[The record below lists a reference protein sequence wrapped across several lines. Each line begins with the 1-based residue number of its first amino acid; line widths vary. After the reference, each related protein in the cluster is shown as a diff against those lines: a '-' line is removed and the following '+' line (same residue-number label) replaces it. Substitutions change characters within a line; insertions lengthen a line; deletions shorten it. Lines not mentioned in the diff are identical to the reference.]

1 MSILVSAPIRT
12 GKTLYLIKCIFE
24 ELNKGRQVYTNIVG
38 IKIDGVISVASS
50 IDDPF
55 DWRSLP
61 NGSVLVWDEAH
72 EHPAFSEQDLL
83 KTYRIDSTEYDK
95 RKRLIDLDQG
105 YTSTQKRQKIDEIEK
120 EYKIALEKK
129 KEEIRDIGRS
139 LLLHGHFGIEI
150 YFITQ
155 RVTKLNTD
163 VLASVTTHFV
173 MRRKFGADAAII
185 WEFGEAMTT
194 WSKSTSQIA
203 LNKTL
208 WRYPKYLYKFYTSSE
223 NHQVRKSFPAKY
235 YAFGLLPVFMFGY
248 GFLKA
253 KDTGFFGLFGDK
265 KEIVQDNKT
274 DINQQSDPLAV
285 QQDINPDDKIVCTS
299 ENVHLLE
306 CQQYA
311 TYYGKSQT
319 VKYSVND
326 PYSSQSPSFVDI
338 DVSDGNFPRISGCI
352 KFDGKYHAIDQ
363 QGNKM
368 PNVSQQACKRW
379 IENGER
385 PYNYYVKQAY
395 SDQSVQPQQ
404 QLNTDLAIDQQD
416 NKPSHLNQAFSSQ
429 QQYGSNAL

>member
-1 MSILVSAPIRT
+1 MSILISAPIRT
-12 GKTLYLIKCIFE
+12 GKTLRVIKHIFE
-24 ELNKGRQVYTNIVG
+24 ELQKGRQVFTNIVG

-55 DWRSLP
+55 DWRELP

-83 KTYRIDSTEYDK
+83 KTYRIDTTEYDQ
-95 RKRLIDLDQG
+95 RKRLIEVDQK
-105 YTSTQKRQKIDEIEK
+105 YTASQKREKIADIEK
-120 EYKIALEKK
+120 EYKLALDKK

-173 MRRKFGADAAII
+173 MRRKFGADAAVI

-194 WSKSTSQIA
+194 WSKSTSEIA

-235 YAFGLLPVFMFGY
+235 YAFGLVPVLMFGY

-253 KDTGFFGLFGDK
+253 QETGFFGFFGDK
-265 KEIVQDNKT
+265 KVVAQN
-274 DINQQSDPLAV
+274 NQAQAEQVAHPPVAEQPTL
-285 QQDINPDDKIVCTS
+285 NPDDKINCTA

-306 CQQYA
+306 CQKYA
-311 TYYGKSQT
+311 VYFGKQT
-319 VKYSVND
+319 VQYSVND
-326 PYSSQSPSFVDI
+326 PYNSQAPSFATI

-352 KFDGKYHAIDQ
+352 KFDRRYYAIDQ

-368 PNVSQQACKRW
+368 PNVSGEACKRW
-379 IENGER
+379 LENGER
-385 PYNYYVKQAY
+385 PYNYYVKQTY
-395 SDQSVQPQQ
+395 SDQPKSEEENKVS
-404 QLNTDLAIDQQD
+404 TDIAINQQD
-416 NKPSHLNQAFSSQ
+416 NKPSHLQ
-429 QQYGSNAL
+429 QSFGNSI